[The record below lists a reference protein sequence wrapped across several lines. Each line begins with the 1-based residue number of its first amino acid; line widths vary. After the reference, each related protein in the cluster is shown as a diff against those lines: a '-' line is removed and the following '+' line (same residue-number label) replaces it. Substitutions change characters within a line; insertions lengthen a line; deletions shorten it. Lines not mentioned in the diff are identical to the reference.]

1 MALAVHRLQFHQRQ
15 SARISNHRAIGGY
28 AGSALAQPLYLFDR
42 LRVQLVC
49 GGVFAVCPQARYQAG
64 CGVGRCACRGT
75 GDNVE
80 IVAKKVLE
88 LMSITDWINLT
99 AKQGIRLNGCGTE
112 LEISPKGILG
122 FTDGQFLVHA
132 DDHATNAPQS
142 RCRC

>member
-1 MALAVHRLQFHQRQ
+1 MPLEATPALLWRSLSIYLIDYEYNLYAEAFSLFVHKLGIKLVAASGNVRVE
-15 SARISNHRAIGGY
+15 
-28 AGSALAQPLYLFDR
+28 AQ
-42 LRVQLVC
+42 
-49 GGVFAVCPQARYQAG
+49 
-64 CGVGRCACRGT
+64 

-88 LMSITDWINLT
+88 LMSTSDWINLT
-99 AKQGIRLNGCGTE
+99 AKQGIRLNGGGTE

-132 DDHATNAPQS
+132 DDHATDAPQS